1 MSLFASAQQKAQTV
15 KAEEKDVLGGSFII
29 PSGIYPSGI
38 KMAYLDKWGSGALYV
53 GFEFAVLVDGK
64 EMNHK
69 ELITISNQ
77 AGEFTYEKN
86 GEVHPM
92 PGFSMVDS
100 IFRLATGKG
109 FKEQTGVEVKQI
121 KLYDKEAKAE
131 VPKPKEVFM
140 ESLGKKLKLGILA
153 QTVDKTEK
161 NPNWQPGMDKK
172 KQYVPTGETREENV
186 ISKVFHFESDK
197 TVSEIDANGSAEF
210 FKAWEEKFKGRT
222 INKAKGKPAGASGGT
237 AGAPSQS
244 ASSLFN

>member
-15 KAEEKDVLGGSFII
+15 KAEEKDVLGGSFTI

-38 KMAYLDKWGSGALYV
+38 KMAYLDKWDSGALYV
-53 GFEFAVLVDGK
+53 GFEFAVLIDGK

-69 ELITISNQ
+69 ELITISNK

-140 ESLGKKLKLGILA
+140 EALGKKLKLGILA

-161 NPNWQPGMDKK
+161 QGDK
-172 KQYVPTGETREENV
+172 YVPTGETREENV
-186 ISKVFHFESDK
+186 ISKAFHFESDK

-210 FKAWEEKFKGRT
+210 FKAWEEKFKGKT